1 MNKIARRSAFV
12 ATGLALVSAGANAAM
27 DVSSATAVIGEGVVA
42 VGAIGVAVLGVVGAA
57 AAWKYIRRA
66 F

>member
-1 MNKIARRSAFV
+1 MNKIVHRSAVV

-27 DVSSATAVIGEGVVA
+27 DVSGAVATIGEGVAA
-42 VGAIGVAVLGVVGAA
+42 VGAIGLAVLGVVGAA
-57 AAWKYIRRA
+57 AAWKYVRRA